1 MAMDGSSSLRRLVEI
16 DVEKAAN
23 HKSLYQLELGMCTDS
38 LLLKAKQKKCPA
50 TICCWKC
57 LEKVQTVPKSSARGE
72 GSGSKTSQTCFNN

>member
-38 LLLKAKQKKCPA
+38 LLLKEKKKCPA
-50 TICCWKC
+50 TYYLL
-57 LEKVQTVPKSSARGE
+57 LEMLGE
-72 GSGSKTSQTCFNN
+72 GTNSS

>member
-38 LLLKAKQKKCPA
+38 LLLKAKKK
-50 TICCWKC
+50 
-57 LEKVQTVPKSSARGE
+57 EKRLVSLTRPLVT
-72 GSGSKTSQTCFNN
+72 SKLNANSFYRLWSRK

>member
-38 LLLKAKQKKCPA
+38 LLLKGKKKMPSYYLL
-50 TICCWKC
+50 
-57 LEKVQTVPKSSARGE
+57 LEMLGE
-72 GSGSKTSQTCFNN
+72 GTNSS